1 MILVTGGL
9 GFIGQHTVRAL
20 IDAGQPCVVTS
31 YRGGRAPRLF
41 GDDLG
46 RTAFVEQ
53 VDVTDRT
60 ALAALGERYEI
71 DGIVHLAAPG
81 LLDADPFEGLAA
93 GVRGLTNILWAA
105 QVWKVRRTLSASTIG
120 VYLGVEAS
128 PLREDLALRIGG
140 TVPIETA
147 KKTAEVIAGYAA
159 RHLGL
164 EVASMRI
171 GAAWGPLGR
180 PSSRFFA
187 LPGLVHAAVAGES
200 ATAHALDAIDM
211 CYVKDVGRA
220 IAALMTAESLNHQ
233 TYNIGSGR
241 SSDNRDV
248 AAAIEKAVPGARIEL
263 LDGFSGPEGEF
274 VLDISRLRADTGFEP
289 AYDLE
294 RGIGDFVNWLRAEN
308 ENPGEARE
316 SR

>member
-20 IDAGQPCVVTS
+20 IDAGRPCVVTAHRS
-31 YRGGRAPRLF
+31 GRAPRLF
-41 GDDLG
+41 ADELG
-46 RTAFVEQ
+46 AAAFVEQ
-53 VDVTDRT
+53 VDVTDRA
-60 ALAALGERYEI
+60 ALAALEERYEI

-81 LLDADPFEGLAA
+81 LVGADPFEGLTA
-93 GVRGLTNILWAA
+93 GVRGLTNVLWAA
-105 QVWKVRRTLSASTIG
+105 QRWGVRRTLTASTIG
-120 VYLGVEAS
+120 VYLGVEKS
-128 PLREDLALRIGG
+128 PLREDAALHLGG

-147 KKTAEVIAGYAA
+147 KKTGEVIAGYAA

-200 ATAHALDAIDM
+200 AKAHALDAIDM

-220 IAALMTAESLNHQ
+220 VAALMTAESLNHEV
-233 TYNIGSGR
+233 YNIGSGR

-248 AAAIEKAVPGARIEL
+248 AAALEKALPGARIEL
-263 LDGFSGPEGEF
+263 LDGFSGPAGEF
-274 VLDISRLRADTGFEP
+274 ALDISRLRADAGFEP
-289 AYDLE
+289 AYGLE
-294 RGIGDFVNWLRAEN
+294 RGIADYVGWLRAEN
-308 ENPGEARE
+308 ENPAEPRE

>member
-1 MILVTGGL
+1 MIMVTGGL

-20 IDAGQPCVVTS
+20 IDTGQSCVVIS
-31 YRGGRAPRLF
+31 YRSGRPPRLF
-41 GDDLG
+41 GDEIG
-46 RTAFVEQ
+46 RAAFVEQ
-53 VDVTDRT
+53 VDVTDRA

-81 LLDADPFEGLAA
+81 LLDADPFEGMTA

-105 QVWKVRRTLSASTIG
+105 QAWKVRRTLLASTIG

-128 PLREDLALRIGG
+128 PLREDSALQLGG

-187 LPGLVHAAVAGES
+187 LPGLVHAAVAGEA

-220 IAALMTAESLNHQ
+220 IAALMTAASLNHQ
-233 TYNIGSGR
+233 IYNIGSGR

-248 AAAIEKAVPGARIEL
+248 AAALEKAVPGAPIEL
-263 LDGFSGPEGEF
+263 LDGFSGPAGEF
-274 VLDISRLRADTGFEP
+274 VLDISRLREDTGFEP
-289 AYDLE
+289 AYDLA
-294 RGIGDFVNWLRAEN
+294 RGIADYVVWLRAEN
-308 ENPGEARE
+308 EIGAGARE

>member
-20 IDAGQPCVVTS
+20 IDVGRSCVVTA
-31 YRGGRAPRLF
+31 YRSGRPPRLYGDELGRAV
-41 GDDLG
+41 
-46 RTAFVEQ
+46 FVEQ
-53 VDVTDRT
+53 ADVGDRA

-71 DGIVHLAAPG
+71 DAIVHLAAPG
-81 LLDADPFEGLAA
+81 LLDADPLDGLAA
-93 GVRGLTNILWAA
+93 GVRALMNVLWAA
-105 QVWKVRRTLSASTIG
+105 QAWKVRRTLLASTIG
-120 VYLGVEAS
+120 VYLGAEAS
-128 PLREDLALRIGG
+128 PLREDLPLQLAG

-187 LPGLVHAAVAGES
+187 LPGLVHAAVAGEP
-200 ATAHALDAIDM
+200 ATAHALDAIDL

-220 IAALMTAESLNHQ
+220 IAALATAESLNHLA
-233 TYNIGSGR
+233 YNIGSGR

-248 AAAIEKAVPGARIEL
+248 AAALEKVVPGARIEL
-263 LDGFSGPEGEF
+263 LDGYSGPQGDYT
-274 VLDISRLRADTGFEP
+274 LDISRLREDTGFEP

-294 RGIGDFVNWLRAEN
+294 RGIADYVDWLRAED
-308 ENPGEARE
+308 EYAAEAPE